1 MPLKTKPTTRLERR
15 LLKQVAELKKHNG
28 IQAMKLLGATR
39 DKNEALTKLRED
51 LRLEAAVQL
60 QGMERDIRKDIQ
72 TDTER
77 NIRSRVEEERVNATV
92 LGALMDAADR
102 KRALV
107 VSLRAEY
114 DRLGIPE
121 NSVVAIHEKA
131 ILRLEEMACALGNA

>member
-1 MPLKTKPTTRLERR
+1 MPLKTKPTTRMERR

>member
-1 MPLKTKPTTRLERR
+1 MPLKTKPTTRMERR
-15 LLKQVAELKKHNG
+15 LLKQVAELKKNNG

>member
-15 LLKQVAELKKHNG
+15 LLKQVAELKKNNG